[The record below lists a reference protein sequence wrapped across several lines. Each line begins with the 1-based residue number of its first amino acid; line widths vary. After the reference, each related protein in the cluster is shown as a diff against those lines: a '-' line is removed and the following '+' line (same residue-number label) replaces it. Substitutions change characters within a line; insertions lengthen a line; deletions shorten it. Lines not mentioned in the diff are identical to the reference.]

1 MKKEEKTTK
10 KSKNGV
16 DKGER
21 GIYDKRNKLNDL
33 TSKEWIP
40 ETISVFLQ
48 KGLGAKHKDTE
59 IERMHPAPYSYQ
71 DVSRLINF
79 FTKKQDK
86 VLDPFLGVGS
96 TLKATALSGRIGYG
110 IELMKKYS
118 DLSKKRLKKE
128 IVDYPNKYPEQ
139 KIINGDSIKEIKK
152 IENDFFD
159 FIVTS
164 PPYWNIL
171 EKIDHKAKQ
180 ERLNNKLDTK
190 YSDGNKNDISTIK
203 NYNKFI
209 EVLGDFFNDCH
220 RILKNKKYIAIVVS
234 DLRHKERLY
243 PFHTDLSNYIESKG
257 NFVLKGITVLYQ
269 SRKKVYPYGYPYA
282 YVPNIHH
289 QYILILQNAKD
300 KNSKK

>member
-1 MKKEEKTTK
+1 MEKIK
-10 KSKNGV
+10 QKISKNGIN
-16 DKGER
+16 KGKR

-79 FTKKQDK
+79 FTKKNQK

-96 TLKATALSGRIGYG
+96 TLKSTALSGRFGYG

-118 DLSKKRLKKE
+118 NLSKKRLKKE
-128 IVDYPNKYPEQ
+128 INNFPEKYLEQ
-139 KIINGDSIKEIKK
+139 KIINGDAITEIKK
-152 IENDFFD
+152 FNDDFFD

-180 ERLNNKLDTK
+180 ERVNKNLDTK
-190 YSDGNKNDISTIK
+190 YSNGNKKDISTIK
-203 NYNKFI
+203 DYNTFI
-209 EVLGDFFNDCH
+209 QVLGDFFDDCH
-220 RILKNKKYIAIVVS
+220 KILKNKKYIAIVVS
-234 DLRHKERLY
+234 DIRHKDRLY
-243 PFHTDLSNYIESKG
+243 PFHTDLTNYIESKN
-257 NFVLKGITVLYQ
+257 NFVLKGITILYQ
-269 SRKKVYPYGYPYA
+269 SRKKIFPYGYPYA

-289 QYILILQNAKD
+289 QYILILQNEKE